1 MEAVDATVL
10 TILGTA
16 FGVMFATIITLLVG
30 SMRVQHR
37 DSTETRRIITQASK
51 ENRDLIDQTS
61 KENRDLIGQNRDL
74 IEEVRN
80 ENRDL
85 IEEVRKENRELIG
98 EVRKENRELIDKA
111 TSKLS
116 AEFEEHKR
124 VTERHHDRAERNHD
138 MVISSLSDARERLA
152 RIEGH
157 LGIGTSA
164 SNDSEPGAD
173 SSEAA

>member
-10 TILGTA
+10 TVLGTA

-37 DSTETRRIITQASK
+37 YSTETHRLITQAGK
-51 ENRDLIDQTS
+51 EDRDLID
-61 KENRDLIGQNRDL
+61 QNRDL

-85 IEEVRKENRELIG
+85 IEEVRKENRDL
-98 EVRKENRELIDKA
+98 LDKA

-124 VTERHHDRAERNHD
+124 VTERHHDKAERNHHK
-138 MVISSLSDARERLA
+138 VISSLSDARERLA

-164 SNDSEPGAD
+164 SSDSEPGAD